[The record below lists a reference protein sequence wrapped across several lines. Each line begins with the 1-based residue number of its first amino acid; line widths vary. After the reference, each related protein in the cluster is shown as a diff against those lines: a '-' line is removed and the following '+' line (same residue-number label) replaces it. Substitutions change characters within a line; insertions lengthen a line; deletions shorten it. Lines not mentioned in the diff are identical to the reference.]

1 MTQKLLLWVE
11 VATLD
16 ERKALFVNGSALSQ
30 KANPPIL
37 VQDQTGKRLSKPGHP
52 AQQQVGGIA
61 IDFGFIF
68 IIRLH

>member
-11 VATLD
+11 VTTLD
-16 ERKALFVNGSALSQ
+16 EREALFVNGSALSQ
-30 KANPPIL
+30 KANPPIP
-37 VQDQTGKRLSKPGHP
+37 VQDQTDKRLSKPEHP

-61 IDFGFIF
+61 IDFNFIF